1 MPGFLIDAFLCFIDL
16 LPPMLGKLV
25 LLIDLVLLVLP
36 LLLVMLM
43 VVIIDMELEPHT
55 YKGKLGLVQPLAQR
69 ALLLAMA
76 IDL

>member
-1 MPGFLIDAFLCFIDL
+1 M
-16 LPPMLGKLV
+16 
-25 LLIDLVLLVLP
+25 LIDLVLLVLP

-43 VVIIDMELEPHT
+43 VVIIDIELEPHT